1 VRDHWKEIGDRS
13 GQPFKIDILKHEGWH
28 YDTERCCRAVVTVHK
43 LNPGREYP
51 YFADIQAGV
60 YAENKDTNLD
70 EIFVDAAVEYG
81 TDRDTFLEV
90 MNATETREETA
101 ADFHGSQTTGINGFP
116 TALAKDDTG
125 LEATSHLKHWKPLYK
140 IG

>member
-1 VRDHWKEIGDRS
+1 VR
-13 GQPFKIDILKHEGWH
+13 
-28 YDTERCCRAVVTVHK
+28 K

-70 EIFVDAAVEYG
+70 EMFVDAAVEYG
-81 TDRDTFLEV
+81 IDRDTFLEV

-101 ADFHGSQTTGINGFP
+101 ADFHWFRTTGINGFP
-116 TALAKDDTG
+116 TVLAKDDTG
-125 LEATSHLKHWKPLYK
+125 LAALTRLPAA
-140 IG
+140 